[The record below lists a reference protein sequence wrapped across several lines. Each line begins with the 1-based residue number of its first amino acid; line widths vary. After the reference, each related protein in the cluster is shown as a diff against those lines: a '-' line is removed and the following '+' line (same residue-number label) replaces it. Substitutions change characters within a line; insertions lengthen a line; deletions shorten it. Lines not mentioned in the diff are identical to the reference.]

1 MNLKD
6 FLKNRKKSLIDM
18 NEIVLKGI
26 PAASGIAYGP
36 SFILDKGEFIVPKR
50 IISSLEVDSEIA
62 RFEEAIHNAQNE
74 VHILKAKFIQNMG
87 VGHAQIFD
95 AHLTVLEDVVL
106 LDQVTCG
113 IRENQLSAEYV
124 FFITIKK
131 FMEAFT
137 KIPDE
142 YLRER
147 AADVNDISK
156 RVLKHLM
163 DESKLYDLDSLQ
175 DDLIIVAHDLS
186 PSDAVSLYNKKIK
199 GFLTDIGGRTSHTAI
214 IAKSLGVPAVVG
226 LIDATLRIN
235 NQDDVIVDGKKGLV
249 IINPS
254 AATKELYI
262 KEQNKITISLKKLDD
277 LKDLPAET
285 LDGKRIP
292 LLANLELSEEIPS
305 MRKYGCEGVGLY
317 RTEFLY
323 MNRLDLPC
331 EEEQYKAY
339 RQVAEAVA
347 PFNVTIRTLDLGG
360 DKFISSVQVPRD
372 MTPFLGCR
380 AVRFCLE
387 RPDIFQIQLRAILR
401 ASAHGCV
408 SMMYPMI
415 SGLAELRMANAIL
428 NRVKTALR
436 DEKIPFD
443 DKMKVGVMVEVP
455 AAVMT
460 AEDLARETDFFSI
473 GTNDLIQYTLAVDRV
488 NEKTAHLYEPAHPG
502 VLKMI
507 QKTIDAAHN
516 EDIPVAVC
524 GEMASDPLLAFLLL
538 GMGIDE
544 LSMSPA
550 GMLIIKKMIR
560 SVKLQDAQR
569 IVYEAL
575 QMATAQ
581 EVEEFAAAQ
590 FHKFLPTM

>member
-1 MNLKD
+1 
-6 FLKNRKKSLIDM
+6 M

-26 PAASGIAYGP
+26 PAAPGIAYGP
-36 SFILDKGEFIVPKR
+36 AFILDKGEFIVPKR
-50 IISSLEVDSEIA
+50 LISALEVDSEIA
-62 RFEEAIHNAQNE
+62 RFEEAIHNAQQE
-74 VHILKAKFIQNMG
+74 IHALKNKITQNMG
-87 VGHAQIFD
+87 AGHAQIFD
-95 AHLTVLEDVVL
+95 AHLLVLEDIVL

-113 IRENQLSAEYV
+113 IRETQASAEYV
-124 FFITIKK
+124 FSDVIKK
-131 FMEAFT
+131 FVEAFT

-147 AADVNDISK
+147 ATDVNDISK
-156 RVLKHLM
+156 RVLKYLM
-163 DESKLYDLDSLQ
+163 DESKLHDLDSLQ

-186 PSDAVSLYNKKIK
+186 PSDAVTMYNKKIK

-226 LIDATLRIN
+226 LKDATLRIN
-235 NQDDVIVDGKKGLV
+235 NQDDVIIDGKKGLV

-254 AATKELYI
+254 VGTKELYI

-285 LDGKRIP
+285 LDGKRIA
-292 LLANLELSEEIPS
+292 LLANLELAEEIPTV
-305 MRKYGCEGVGLY
+305 RKYGGEGVGLY

-323 MNRLDLPC
+323 MNRLDLPS

-347 PFNVTIRTLDLGG
+347 PFAVTIRTLDLGG
-360 DKFISSVQVPRD
+360 DKFISSVQIPKD
-372 MTPFLGCR
+372 MSPFLGYR

-387 RPDIFQIQLRAILR
+387 RPDIFKIQLRAILR
-401 ASAHGCV
+401 ASVHGRIA
-408 SMMYPMI
+408 MMYPMI
-415 SGLAELRMANAIL
+415 SGLAQLRQANAIL
-428 NRVKTALR
+428 NQVKAALR

-443 DKMKVGVMVEVP
+443 EKMKVGIMIEVP
-455 AAVMT
+455 SAVMT
-460 AEDLARETDFFSI
+460 AEDLAREADFFSI

-516 EDIPVAVC
+516 EGIPVAVC

-544 LSMSPA
+544 FSMSAA
-550 GMLIIKKMIR
+550 GMLTIKKMIR
-560 SVKLQDAQR
+560 SVKIQDAQR
-569 IVYEAL
+569 MAYEAL
-575 QMATAQ
+575 QLATGQ
-581 EVEEFAAAQ
+581 EVEEFVAGTITNQ
-590 FHKFLPTM
+590 SSGE

>member
-1 MNLKD
+1 
-6 FLKNRKKSLIDM
+6 M

-26 PAASGIAYGP
+26 PAAPGIAYGP
-36 SFILDKGEFIVPKR
+36 SFILDKGDFIVPKR
-50 IISSLEVDSEIA
+50 LIAALEVDSEIA
-62 RFEEAIHNAQNE
+62 RFEEAIHNAQRE
-74 VHILKAKFIQNMG
+74 IHVLKDKIAQNMG
-87 VGHAQIFD
+87 PGHAQIFD
-95 AHLTVLEDVVL
+95 AHLLVLEDVVL

-113 IRENQLSAEYV
+113 IRDTKASAEYV
-124 FFITIKK
+124 FSNVIRK
-131 FMEAFT
+131 FVEAFT

-147 AADVNDISK
+147 ATDVNDISK
-156 RVLKHLM
+156 RVLKYLM
-163 DESKLYDLDSLQ
+163 DESKLHDLDSLQ

-186 PSDAVSLYNKKIK
+186 PSDAVSMYNKKIK

-226 LIDATLRIN
+226 LKDATLRIN
-235 NQDDVIVDGKKGLV
+235 NQDDVIIDGEKGLV

-254 AATKELYI
+254 VGTKELYM
-262 KEQNKITISLKKLDD
+262 KEQNKITISLRKLDD

-285 LDGKRIP
+285 LDGKRIA
-292 LLANLELSEEIPS
+292 LLANLELAGEIS
-305 MRKYGCEGVGLY
+305 TVRKYGGEGVGLY

-323 MNRLDLPC
+323 MNRLDLPS

-347 PFNVTIRTLDLGG
+347 PFAVTIRTLDLGG
-360 DKFISSVQVPRD
+360 DKFISSVQIPKD
-372 MTPFLGCR
+372 MSPFLGYR

-401 ASAHGCV
+401 ASAHGRI

-415 SGLAELRMANAIL
+415 SGLAQLRGANAIL
-428 NRVKTALR
+428 NQVKATLR

-443 DKMKVGVMVEVP
+443 EKMKVGIMVEVP

-460 AEDLARETDFFSI
+460 AEDLAREADFFSI

-516 EDIPVAVC
+516 EGIPVAVC
-524 GEMASDPLLAFLLL
+524 GEMASDAMLAFLLL

-550 GMLIIKKMIR
+550 GMLTIKKMIR

-569 IVYEAL
+569 TAYEAL
-575 QMATAQ
+575 QLATGQ
-581 EVEEFAAAQ
+581 EVEEFVSSQ
-590 FHKFLPTM
+590 LRQSSGV

>member
-1 MNLKD
+1 
-6 FLKNRKKSLIDM
+6 M

-26 PAASGIAYGP
+26 PAAPGIAYGP

-50 IISSLEVDSEIA
+50 LISALEVDSEIA
-62 RFEEAIHNAQNE
+62 RFEEAIHNAQRE
-74 VHILKAKFIQNMG
+74 IHALKNKITQNMG
-87 VGHAQIFD
+87 DAHAQIFD
-95 AHLTVLEDVVL
+95 AHLLVLGDSVL

-113 IRENQLSAEYV
+113 IRETQASAEYV
-124 FFITIKK
+124 FSGVIKK
-131 FMEAFT
+131 FVEAFT

-147 AADVNDISK
+147 VTDVNDISK
-156 RVLKHLM
+156 RVLKYLM
-163 DESKLYDLDSLQ
+163 DETKLHDLDSLE

-186 PSDAVSLYNKKIK
+186 PSDAVTMYNKKIK

-226 LIDATLRIN
+226 LKDATLRIN
-235 NQDDVIVDGKKGLV
+235 NQDDVIIDGEKGLV
-249 IINPS
+249 IINPCVR
-254 AATKELYI
+254 TKELYI

-285 LDGKRIP
+285 LDGKRIA
-292 LLANLELSEEIPS
+292 LLANLELAEEIPTV
-305 MRKYGCEGVGLY
+305 RKYGGEGVGLY

-323 MNRLDLPC
+323 MNRLDLPS

-347 PFNVTIRTLDLGG
+347 PFAVTIRTLDLGG
-360 DKFISSVQVPRD
+360 DKFISSVQIPKD
-372 MTPFLGCR
+372 MSPFLGYR

-387 RPDIFQIQLRAILR
+387 RPDIFKIQLRAILR
-401 ASAHGCV
+401 ASVHGRMA
-408 SMMYPMI
+408 MMYPMV
-415 SGLAELRMANAIL
+415 SGLEQLRQANAIL
-428 NRVKTALR
+428 NQVKAALR
-436 DEKIPFD
+436 DEKILFD
-443 DKMKVGVMVEVP
+443 EKMKVGIMIEVP
-455 AAVMT
+455 SAVMT
-460 AEDLARETDFFSI
+460 AEDLAREAAFFSI

-516 EDIPVAVC
+516 EGIPVAVC
-524 GEMASDPLLAFLLL
+524 GEMASDPLFAFLLL

-544 LSMSPA
+544 LSMSAA
-550 GMLIIKKMIR
+550 GMLTIKKMIR
-560 SVKLQDAQR
+560 SVKMQDAQR
-569 IVYEAL
+569 VAYEAL
-575 QMATAQ
+575 QLATGQ
-581 EVEEFAAAQ
+581 EVEEFVAGQ
-590 FHKFLPTM
+590 YHQSSGE

>member
-1 MNLKD
+1 
-6 FLKNRKKSLIDM
+6 M

-26 PAASGIAYGP
+26 PAAPGIAYGP
-36 SFILDKGEFIVPKR
+36 SFILDKGDFIVPKR
-50 IISSLEVDSEIA
+50 LIAALEVDSEIA
-62 RFEEAIHNAQNE
+62 RFEEAIHNAQRE
-74 VHILKAKFIQNMG
+74 IHVLKDKIAQNMG
-87 VGHAQIFD
+87 PGHAQIFD
-95 AHLTVLEDVVL
+95 AHLLVLEDVVL

-113 IRENQLSAEYV
+113 IRDTKASAEYV
-124 FFITIKK
+124 FSNVIRK
-131 FMEAFT
+131 FVEAFT

-147 AADVNDISK
+147 ATDVNDISK
-156 RVLKHLM
+156 RVLKYLM
-163 DESKLYDLDSLQ
+163 DESKLHDLDSLQ

-186 PSDAVSLYNKKIK
+186 PSDAVSMYNKKIK

-226 LIDATLRIN
+226 LKDATLRIN
-235 NQDDVIVDGKKGLV
+235 NQDDVIIDGEKGLV

-254 AATKELYI
+254 VGTKELYM
-262 KEQNKITISLKKLDD
+262 KEQNKITISLRKLDD

-285 LDGKRIP
+285 LDGKRIA
-292 LLANLELSEEIPS
+292 LLANLELAGEIS
-305 MRKYGCEGVGLY
+305 TVRKYGGEGVGLY

-323 MNRLDLPC
+323 MNRLDLPS

-347 PFNVTIRTLDLGG
+347 PFAVTIRTLDLGG
-360 DKFISSVQVPRD
+360 DKFISSVQIPKD
-372 MTPFLGCR
+372 MSPFLGYR

-401 ASAHGCV
+401 ASAHGRI

-415 SGLAELRMANAIL
+415 SGLAQLRGANAIL
-428 NRVKTALR
+428 NQVKATLR

-443 DKMKVGVMVEVP
+443 EKMKVDIMVEVP

-460 AEDLARETDFFSI
+460 AEDLAREADFFSI

-516 EDIPVAVC
+516 EGIPVAVC
-524 GEMASDPLLAFLLL
+524 GEMASDAMLAFLLL

-550 GMLIIKKMIR
+550 GMLTIKKMIR

-569 IVYEAL
+569 TAYEAL
-575 QMATAQ
+575 QLATGQ
-581 EVEEFAAAQ
+581 EVEEFVSSQ
-590 FHKFLPTM
+590 LRQSSGV

>member
-1 MNLKD
+1 
-6 FLKNRKKSLIDM
+6 M

-36 SFILDKGEFIVPKR
+36 AFILDKGDFIVPKR
-50 IISSLEVDSEIA
+50 LISALEVDSEIA
-62 RFEEAIHNAQNE
+62 RFEEAINNAQRE
-74 VHILKAKFIQNMG
+74 IQVLKNKITQNSP
-87 VGHAQIFD
+87 GHAQIFD
-95 AHLTVLEDVVL
+95 AHLLVLEDVVL
-106 LDQVTCG
+106 REQVTRG
-113 IRENQLSAEYV
+113 IRETQASAEYV
-124 FFITIKK
+124 FSSVIKK
-131 FMEAFT
+131 FIEAFT
-137 KIPDE
+137 KISDE

-147 AADVNDISK
+147 ATDVNDISK
-156 RVLKHLM
+156 RVLKYLM
-163 DESKLYDLDSLQ
+163 DESKLHDLDSLQ

-186 PSDAVSLYNKKIK
+186 PSDAVSMYNKKIK

-214 IAKSLGVPAVVG
+214 IAKALGVPAVVG
-226 LIDATLRIN
+226 LKDATLRIN
-235 NQDDVIVDGKKGLV
+235 NQDDVIIDGEKGLV
-249 IINPS
+249 IINPCVG
-254 AATKELYI
+254 TKELYM
-262 KEQNKITISLKKLDD
+262 KEQNKISISLKKLDD

-285 LDGKRIP
+285 LDGKRIC
-292 LLANLELSEEIPS
+292 LLANLELAEETPTV
-305 MRKYGCEGVGLY
+305 RKYGGEGVGLY

-323 MNRLDLPC
+323 MNRLDLPS

-339 RQVAEAVA
+339 RLVAESVA
-347 PFNVTIRTLDLGG
+347 PFGVTIRTLDLGG
-360 DKFISSVQVPRD
+360 DKFISSVQIPKD
-372 MTPFLGCR
+372 MSPFLGYR

-401 ASAHGCV
+401 ASVHGRI

-415 SGLAELRMANAIL
+415 CGLGELRQANAIL
-428 NRVKTALR
+428 NEVKAALR
-436 DEKIPFD
+436 AEKIPFD
-443 DKMKVGVMVEVP
+443 EKMKVGIMVEVP

-460 AEDLARETDFFSI
+460 AEDLAREADFFSI

-516 EDIPVAVC
+516 QGIPVAVC

-544 LSMSPA
+544 LSMSAA
-550 GMLIIKKMIR
+550 GLLIIKKMVR

-569 IVYEAL
+569 VAYEAL
-575 QMATAQ
+575 QLATSQ
-581 EVEEFAAAQ
+581 EVEEFVALQ
-590 FHKFLPTM
+590 LHQSSGM